1 MGLFSIITLLAVYLA
16 IFLIGMTV
24 MRSGLLQLSEKRTKG
39 YLTKFTDM
47 PWKGLLI
54 GILITGLLQS
64 SSAVMV
70 ITVGLVA
77 AGYLTFYQSIG
88 IMLGSNIGSTFIT
101 ELITI
106 DISQLIFPM
115 LIIGFL
121 FLFSKKKL
129 PFSFGSSI
137 FGLGCLFVAMNGFE
151 SLAIPLAGFPS
162 VQDMLAMTNDHH
174 LFGVGIGTLLTAIIQ
189 SSSATTGISMS
200 FLNND
205 LLSLPAGIAIMLGA
219 NIGTCV
225 TAFLAS
231 IGSIR
236 EAKLTAYAHIWLN
249 VIGVAVFFPWI
260 PWLSGLVSMLASSA
274 DVQLA
279 HSSLIFNVISSALAL
294 PFVRPFARF
303 VERLHG

>member
-1 MGLFSIITLLAVYLA
+1 MAIYLA

-24 MRSGLLQLSEKRTKG
+24 MRSGLFQLSEDRTKG
-39 YLTKFTDM
+39 ILTKFTNS
-47 PWKGLLI
+47 PWKGLMI
-54 GILITGLLQS
+54 GIVITGVLQS

-77 AGYLTFYQSIG
+77 AGYLSFYQSIG

-106 DISQLIFPM
+106 DISHFILPM
-115 LIIGFL
+115 LVIGFL

-129 PFSFGSSI
+129 PFSFGSAL
-137 FGLGCLFVAMNGFE
+137 FGLGCLFIAMDGFE
-151 SLAIPLAGFPS
+151 SLAMPLAAFPE
-162 VQDMLAMTNDHH
+162 VQEWLTRTNSHH
-174 LFGVGIGTLLTAIIQ
+174 LFGVGIGTVLTGIIQ

-200 FLNND
+200 FLNHD
-205 LLSLPAGIAIMLGA
+205 LLTLPAAIAIMLGA

-249 VIGVAVFFPWI
+249 VLGVALFYPFI
-260 PWLSGLVSMLASSA
+260 PFLSGFVELLSSSA

-279 HSSLIFNVISSALAL
+279 HSSLLFNILCSLLAL

-303 VERLHG
+303 VERVHG

>member
-1 MGLFSIITLLAVYLA
+1 MFSIITLMAIYLA

-24 MRSGLLQLSEKRTKG
+24 MRSGLLQLSEDRTKNFI
-39 YLTKFTDM
+39 TKFTDY

-54 GILITGLLQS
+54 GIIITGLLQS

-77 AGYLTFYQSIG
+77 AGYLSFYQSIG

-106 DISQLIFPM
+106 DITPFIFPI
-115 LIIGFL
+115 LILGFIL
-121 FLFSKKKL
+121 LFSKRKL
-129 PFSFGSSI
+129 PFSFGSTM

-151 SLAIPLAGFPS
+151 SLAAPLSTFPK
-162 VQDMLAMTNDHH
+162 VQEFLTLTNEHH

-200 FLNND
+200 FLSHD
-205 LLSLPAGIAIMLGA
+205 LLSLQAGIAIMLGA

-225 TAFLAS
+225 TGYLAS
-231 IGSIR
+231 IGSIK
-236 EAKLTAYAHIWLN
+236 EAKLTAFAHIWLN
-249 VIGVAVFFPWI
+249 VIGVTLFFPLI
-260 PWLSGLVSMLASSA
+260 PFLSRFVELLASSA

-279 HSSLIFNVISSALAL
+279 HSSLIFNIICSVLAL
-294 PFVRPFARF
+294 PFAKQFAKF
-303 VERLHG
+303 VERIHG